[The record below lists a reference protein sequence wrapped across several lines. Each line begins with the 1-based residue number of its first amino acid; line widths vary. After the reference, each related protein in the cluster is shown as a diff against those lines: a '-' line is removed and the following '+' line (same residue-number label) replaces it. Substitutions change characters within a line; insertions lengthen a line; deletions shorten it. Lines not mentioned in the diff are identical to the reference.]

1 LGEAKT
7 KRKREKRLKQEGDE
21 NTLRLREKKTEKRQK
36 K

>member
-21 NTLRLREKKTEKRQK
+21 NTLRLREKTEKRQK